1 MLMKAAVGQ
10 GSFSSPILVSPPPFP
25 FLLPLPSVPFS
36 DRGADKA
43 NLSSGD
49 IKNPCEVSCCNFCA
63 SKPHDLFLIPLFLT
77 CSLFFFYFPFHINYF
92 LLVFSTSA
100 LIQLTIGKV
109 FKLSHFF
116 LLRGRFSFKLFPC
129 VDFPLCCT
137 GLFKTLLLA

>member
-10 GSFSSPILVSPPPFP
+10 DSFSSPILVSPPPFP

-63 SKPHDLFLIPLFLT
+63 SKPHDLFLIPLLLT
-77 CSLFFFYFPFHINYF
+77 CSLFFCLFPFSHKIFPSSFLYF
-92 LLVFSTSA
+92 NSHSA
-100 LIQLTIGKV
+100 YHGE
-109 FKLSHFF
+109 SFF
-116 LLRGRFSFKLFPC
+116 PSFKLVAVSLLQISPC
-129 VDFPLCCT
+129 VAPDCSKLYC
-137 GLFKTLLLA
+137 